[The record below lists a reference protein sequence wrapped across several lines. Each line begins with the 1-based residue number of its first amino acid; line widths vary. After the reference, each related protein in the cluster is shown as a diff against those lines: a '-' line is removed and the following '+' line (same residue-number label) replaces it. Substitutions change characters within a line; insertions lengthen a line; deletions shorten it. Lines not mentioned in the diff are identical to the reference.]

1 MFYWKNAIV
10 LIAMIA
16 FASLPALL
24 LARSNWERTAT
35 TKLAVAGVF
44 VACITVSFLPMMLSQ
59 IIFGAM
65 LLLCLERRVPMVAS
79 YLFFLIWTPMAA
91 GHLVV
96 AGAYFVPL
104 KPIIAFSLALL
115 AGYMLNPHMRVHR
128 RFNRSDLYLAVFLL
142 TYWICVSMRDTG
154 TAAARNFVTYVLPFL
169 LTYHIVSRTRVE
181 RPELVLRMFVFA
193 AAAVGF
199 LCTFEMIR
207 VWPIYSG
214 LAPLKGLWVL
224 VDAPEMML
232 IRGGFFRAMGPFSH
246 PLAASAV
253 MGMAGVAFYCLV
265 CLRGL
270 KPALYPLGAAIL
282 LGLFATVS
290 RTGIV
295 ALVVGLITVQLLR
308 KRYGSVLL
316 ITVAGAVLVFGLQ
329 ALSHQETEGTA
340 AYRLTLLL
348 GVPRAL
354 GSHLIF
360 GYREAVT
367 TGLLDAFVQGQGIV
381 DLVNIYLA
389 IVVNGGIVSLVPYLL
404 FLGSTVGQYRALR
417 KAGPD
422 GAQLLLAQACIGM
435 QAGFMAA
442 GAFMGA
448 WGTSM
453 MISIICVALIV
464 ALRSE
469 VAAGSA
475 ARQKQQRATLVIEPV
490 PGGEILPAPR
500 W

>member
-1 MFYWKNAIV
+1 MFYWKSAIV

-16 FASLPALL
+16 FACLSALV

-44 VACITVSFLPMMLSQ
+44 IACITVSFLPITLSQ
-59 IIFGAM
+59 IIFGA
-65 LLLCLERRVPMVAS
+65 LLLFCLERRVPMVAS

-104 KPIIAFSLALL
+104 KPIISFSLALL
-115 AGYMLNPHMRVHR
+115 AGYVLNPHMRVHR
-128 RFNRSDLYLAVFLL
+128 RFNRSDLYLTAFLL
-142 TYWICVSMRDTG
+142 TYCVCVSMRDTG
-154 TAAARNFVTYVLPFL
+154 TAAARNFVTYVLPYL
-169 LTYHIVSRTRVE
+169 LTYHILSRTRIE
-181 RPELVLRMFVFA
+181 RPELVLRIFVFA

-199 LCTFEMIR
+199 LCAFEIVR
-207 VWPIYSG
+207 VWPIYSE
-214 LAPLKGLWVL
+214 LAPLKGVWVL
-224 VDAPEMML
+224 VDAPGTML

-246 PLAASAV
+246 PLSASAV
-253 MGMAGVAFYCLV
+253 LGMAGVAFYCLF
-265 CLRGL
+265 CLRGSN
-270 KPALYPLGAAIL
+270 PALYPLGAAIL

-295 ALVVGLITVQLLR
+295 ALVFGLVTVQLLR
-308 KRYGSVLL
+308 RRYGSVLL
-316 ITVAGAVLVFGLQ
+316 IIVAGLILIFGLQ

-348 GVPRAL
+348 GVPAAL
-354 GSHLIF
+354 GNHLIF
-360 GYREAVT
+360 GYREAVN

-381 DLVNIYLA
+381 DLVNVYLA
-389 IVVNGGIVSLVPYLL
+389 IVVNGGIASLIPYLF
-404 FLGSTVGQYRALR
+404 FLASTVSQYRALCR
-417 KAGPD
+417 AGPD
-422 GAQLLLAQACIGM
+422 NAQLLLAQACIGM

-453 MISIICVALIV
+453 MISIVCVAMIV

-469 VAAGSA
+469 VAAVSA
-475 ARQKQQRATLVIEPV
+475 VRQKKEAFVIEPI
-490 PGGEILPAPR
+490 PGDEILPAPR